1 MKALGI
7 TFSARKE
14 GNCLRTIIYCLK
26 KLKNAGFDL
35 EALNAHSL
43 NINPCGH
50 CNYECFSGSGACCPI
65 QDDVQMIYDKIT
77 EADIVLLAIPNY
89 SGHPSGLY
97 RAWFERGN
105 MISMKDYEKNILAK
119 RKGYILI
126 SNLISNGDQMV
137 HEIMTEFYNRENKPE
152 VVLLQPREFENDSI
166 NCNLTDH
173 QEARGQL
180 DRFMDRL
187 ISGTPEKKL
196 LETLMKVGIAKNK
209 AQYLMENFPINKIRS
224 QIEALPH
231 RQAKDP
237 AALLIRSIEE
247 NWATAMEFIVPP
259 SHK

>member
-14 GNCLRTIIYCLK
+14 GNCLRTLIYCLK
-26 KLKNAGFDL
+26 KLKKAGFEL
-35 EALNAHSL
+35 EALNAYNL
-43 NINPCGH
+43 NINPCSH
-50 CNYECFSGSGACCPI
+50 CNYECFDGSSADCPI
-65 QDDVQMIYDKIT
+65 QDDVKMIYDKIE
-77 EADIVLLAIPNY
+77 EADMILFAIPNY

-105 MISMKDYEKNILAK
+105 MISRKDYEKNIQSK
-119 RKGYILI
+119 VKGYIII

-137 HEIMTEFYNRENKPE
+137 HEIMTEFYNRDNKPA
-152 VVLLQPREFENDSI
+152 VVMLQPGEFGTDSLH
-166 NCNLTDH
+166 CNLIDH
-173 QEARGQL
+173 PEARGQL
-180 DRFMDRL
+180 DRFMDKL
-187 ISGTPEKKL
+187 ISGTPEKKV
-196 LETLMKVGIAKNK
+196 LENLMAVGIAKSK
-209 AQYLMENFPINKIRS
+209 AQYLIENFPINKIKA

-231 RQAKDP
+231 RKAKDP